1 MRNFSLVNFALY
13 TANYFGRANY
23 RIDESIKSN
32 ELFMILYQRMIQLL
46 RGFFYKVFF
55 LKAKGPIFIGKSV
68 RLINNG
74 KSYFGRNVI
83 LGDFVEINGLC
94 KHGILVGNNVT
105 ISKFGLIE
113 CSSVLENIGEGLKI
127 GNNVGIAQNVF
138 IQVRGKVIIGNDVI
152 IGPNVS
158 IFSESHNFEDLE
170 VVIRLQGVSRKGVVI
185 DDGVWIGAR
194 AVILDGVKIGLNA
207 IIAAGSVVTNDVPEY
222 AIYGG
227 VPARLIKFRK
237 D

>member
-1 MRNFSLVNFALY
+1 MSNFSLVKFALF
-13 TANYFGRANY
+13 TANYFGRVNY
-23 RIDESIKSN
+23 KIDESIESV
-32 ELFMILYQRMIQLL
+32 ELVRILYQRMIQLL
-46 RGFFYKVFF
+46 RGFFYKIFF
-55 LKAKGPIFIGKSV
+55 LKAQGPIFIGKSV
-68 RLINNG
+68 RLSNNG
-74 KSYFGRNVI
+74 KSSFGRNVV

-94 KHGILVGNNVT
+94 KHGIVLGNNVT

-113 CSSVLENIGEGLKI
+113 CSSVLENIGESLKI
-127 GNNVGIAQNVF
+127 GDNVGIAQNVF

-170 VVIRLQGVSRKGVVI
+170 VPIRLQGVSRKGVII
-185 DDGVWIGAR
+185 DDGVWIGTR

-207 IIAAGSVVTNDVPEY
+207 IIAAGSVVTSDVPEY

-227 VPARLIKFRK
+227 VPARLIRLRK
-237 D
+237 V